1 MSKLLMLVLMLFT
14 SAQIFAQAKTIKGTI
29 LDAEGAPLVG
39 AIIAVKS
46 NPNNKVVSNA
56 NGVYQINVV
65 DFEKGVLVF
74 SFVGFI
80 TQEIIIDK
88 RSEINVN
95 LSPSQEKLADVV
107 VVAALGVT
115 RKQKS
120 VTYASQTVDPTT
132 LTEARDLNFLNG
144 LTGKVA
150 GLQVTGTGQPG
161 SSVRLTLRGDN
172 SFSGNNQP
180 LMVIDGVP
188 VENPIGTTGNLDY
201 GNPISNIN
209 PDDIESITVLK
220 GPNGAALYGAKAAN
234 GAILITLK
242 KGKPGGDGSLGIDFN
257 QSVQAYKVTAFPDY
271 QNVYGEGTGMR
282 LAQNNGNTIN
292 KNNGGVNMG
301 SFNQSWGAP
310 MLGQPYNSF
319 SGVPIPQGYVPQS
332 ANVSDLYQ
340 TGITTSSNLSISK
353 SDANS
358 AFRLSYGYTNGN
370 DVVPNVNLIKKHNL
384 SISATRNVGKF
395 LKVESR
401 VNYTNWNTKNRMV
414 KNLDPGNPLAAY
426 VYMARSTRLDAFLPY
441 KDEFGN
447 SPVTNQVN
455 NTENPYWS
463 IYANSNEDTR
473 SAINGAIVATANITS
488 GLKLRG
494 QIVTDM
500 STVDNYVHRELGGR
514 LVPLG
519 SYSNLLSRQ
528 NNMFY
533 EALAL
538 YSKRFGNNFSVDA
551 LAGFSV
557 NDINI
562 LSRSASI
569 SALLVQNMP
578 SIGNAN
584 SVPTA
589 LESLT
594 RSRQQSVYSKA
605 TIGYKDF
612 LYLDVSGRQEWS
624 STLPLSNNT
633 FFYPGIGA
641 NINFSHFIHN
651 KKIISFGKIRANYA
665 KVGNSTNPYQLVNT
679 YNTLGLFLGSPLL
692 SYTNQL
698 KNPDLKP
705 EQQISREIGLEM
717 ALFNNKID
725 FSATY
730 YSNSTINQIVN
741 ITTPWETGFNN
752 RIINAGEI
760 QNKGFELN
768 ANAKILQ
775 KKNIS
780 WKAGLNFS
788 KNVNEVISILPNV
801 SRIQLGSRLSQSHSV
816 NAMVGQPFGIHLGSV
831 PFMIGDTTLVAS
843 ATGRDIINLN
853 QITGNPRPKWFG
865 GISNSVSYKGF
876 NLQVTATV
884 KMGGVLFSESYARA
898 VFQGNT
904 LTSLEGRDAFFLSN
918 FILGENDNERRNI
931 GQTVGTTVIRY
942 ADSNRIKGAVY
953 PNAYIPRTGLG
964 GVLLTDSKGNL
975 IVGDKFLG
983 WINPT
988 TFASDKVISN
998 VPAITFDATSVRIS
1012 EIILGYTFNKNFFGK
1027 KSFIKG
1033 SYVALT
1039 GRNIWQIY
1047 QATPYGIDPE
1057 SAVGAGNATMGV
1069 ESGGS
1074 FPYATFGGSIKLSF

>member
-1 MSKLLMLVLMLFT
+1 MSKLMMLVLMLCT
-14 SAQIFAQAKTIKGTI
+14 SAQIYAQTKQVKGTI
-29 LDAEGAPLVG
+29 VDAEGVPLVG
-39 AIIAVKS
+39 AVISVKA
-46 NPNNKVVSNA
+46 NPSNKVLSKA
-56 NGVYQINVV
+56 NGLYQINVLDV
-65 DFEKGVLVF
+65 EKGVLVF
-74 SFVGFI
+74 SFVGFT
-80 TQEIIIDK
+80 TQEILIAK
-88 RSEINVN
+88 RSEINVK
-95 LSPSQEKLADVV
+95 LIPSQEKLADVV

-115 RKQKS
+115 QKQRA

-188 VENPIGTTGNLDY
+188 VENPIGTAGNLDY

-242 KGKPGGDGSLGIDFN
+242 KGKPGGDGTLGIDFN
-257 QSVQAYKVTAFPDY
+257 QSVQGYKVTAFPDY

-292 KNNGGVNMG
+292 KNNGAVNMG

-319 SGVPIPQGYVPQS
+319 SGVPIPEGYVPQS

-340 TGITTSSNLSISK
+340 TGLTTSSNLSISK

-358 AFRLSYGYTNGN
+358 AFRLSYGFTNGN
-370 DVVPNVNLIKKHNL
+370 DVVPNVNLVKKHNL
-384 SISATRNVGKF
+384 SIAATRNVGKI

-401 VNYTNWNTKNRMV
+401 VNYTHWNTKNRMV
-414 KNLDPGNPLAAY
+414 KNLDPGNPLATY
-426 VYMARSTRLDAFLPY
+426 VYMGRSTRLDAFLPY
-441 KDEFGN
+441 RDEFGN

-473 SAINGAIVATANITS
+473 SAINGAVVATVNIAT
-488 GLKLRG
+488 GLKLRN
-494 QIVTDM
+494 QIVADM
-500 STVDNYVHRELGGR
+500 STVDNYVHKELGGR

-533 EALAL
+533 ESLAM
-538 YSKRFGNNFSVDA
+538 YTKRLGDDFSLDA

-557 NDINI
+557 NDINV
-562 LSRSASI
+562 LARSASI
-569 SALLVQNMP
+569 SALLVHNMP

-589 LESLT
+589 SESLT
-594 RSRQQSVYSKA
+594 RSRQQSAYVKS

-641 NINFSHFIHN
+641 NVNFSQFIKN
-651 KKIISFGKIRANYA
+651 KNFISSGKLRVNYA
-665 KVGNSTNPYQLVNT
+665 RVGNSTNPYQLINT
-679 YNTLGLFLGSPLL
+679 YSTLGLFLGSPLL
-692 SYTNQL
+692 AYTNQL
-698 KNPDLKP
+698 KNPGLKP
-705 EQQISREIGLEM
+705 EQQISREIGLEL
-717 ALFNNKID
+717 ALFKNRID

-730 YSNSTINQIVN
+730 YSNNTINQIVN
-741 ITTPWETGFNN
+741 VQTPWETGFNN

-760 QNKGFELN
+760 QNKGFELS
-768 ANAKILQ
+768 ANAKIIQ
-775 KKNIS
+775 KKNFS

-788 KNVNEVISILPNV
+788 RNVNEVISILPNV
-801 SRIQLGSRLSQSHSV
+801 SRIQLGGRLAVSV

-831 PFMIGDTTLVAS
+831 PYKIGDTTLVAA
-843 ATGRDIINLN
+843 ATGRDIINPN
-853 QITGNPRPKWFG
+853 QITGNPRPDWIG
-865 GISNSVSYKGF
+865 GISNSFSYKGF
-876 NLQVTATV
+876 SLQITATV
-884 KMGGVLFSESYARA
+884 KMGGVIFSESYGRA

-904 LTSLEGRDAFFLSN
+904 LTSLEGRDAFLLSN

-931 GQTVGTTVIRY
+931 GQTVGTTVTRY

-953 PNAYIPRTGLG
+953 VNAYIPRTGPG
-964 GVLLTDSKGNL
+964 GVLLTDAKGNL
-975 IVGDKFLG
+975 MVGDKFMG
-983 WINPT
+983 WISPT
-988 TFASDKVISN
+988 TYASDNVISN

-1012 EIILGYTFNKNFFGK
+1012 EIILGYMFNKNFFGK
-1027 KSFIKG
+1027 KSFVKG
-1033 SYVALT
+1033 TYVALT
-1039 GRNIWQIY
+1039 GRNVWQIF
-1047 QATPYGIDPE
+1047 QATPLGIDPE
-1057 SAVGAGNATMGV
+1057 SVTGAGNGTMGI

-1074 FPYATFGGSIKLSF
+1074 FPFATFGASIKLSF

>member
-1 MSKLLMLVLMLFT
+1 MMLWLMIWT
-14 SAQIFAQAKTIKGTI
+14 STQIYAQAKPVKGKI
-29 LDAEGAPLVG
+29 VDNEGVPLAG
-39 AIIAVKS
+39 AVISVKS
-46 NPNNKVVSNA
+46 NPGNKVLSKA
-56 NGVYQINVV
+56 NGEYQINVM
-65 DFEKGVLVF
+65 DIEKGVLVY
-74 SFVGFI
+74 SFVGYI
-80 TQEIIIDK
+80 TQEIVIAN
-88 RSEINVN
+88 RSEIDVT
-95 LSPSQEKLADVV
+95 LSPTQEKLADVV

-115 RKQKS
+115 QKKRA

-188 VENPIGTTGNLDY
+188 VENPIGTSGNLDY

-220 GPNGAALYGAKAAN
+220 GPNGAVLYGAKAAN

-242 KGKPGGDGSLGIDFN
+242 KGKTGGDGTLGIDFN

-271 QNVYGEGTGMR
+271 QNVYGEGSGMR
-282 LAQNNGNTIN
+282 LAQNNSNTIN
-292 KNNGGVNMG
+292 RNNGAVNMG
-301 SFNQSWGAP
+301 SFNQTWGAP

-319 SGVPIPQGYVPQS
+319 SGVPIHEGYVPQS
-332 ANVSDLYQ
+332 SNVSDLYQ

-358 AFRLSYGYTNGN
+358 SFRVSYGFTNGN
-370 DVVPNVNLIKKHNL
+370 DVVPNINLVKKHNL
-384 SISATRNVGKF
+384 SIAATRNIGKI

-401 VNYTNWNTKNRMV
+401 VNYTNWNTRNRMV

-441 KDEFGN
+441 RDEFGN

-473 SAINGAIVATANITS
+473 SAINGAVVATVNIAT
-488 GLKLRG
+488 GLKLRN
-494 QIVTDM
+494 QIVADL
-500 STVDNYVHRELGGR
+500 STVDNYVHKELGGR

-533 EALAL
+533 ESLAM
-538 YSKRFGNNFSVDA
+538 YTKRLGNDFSLDA

-557 NDINI
+557 NDINV
-562 LSRSASI
+562 LSRGASI
-569 SALLVQNMP
+569 NALLVHNMP

-589 LESLT
+589 TESLT
-594 RSRQQSVYSKA
+594 RSRQQSAYVKT

-633 FFYPGIGA
+633 FFYPGVGA
-641 NINFSHFIHN
+641 NVNFSQFIEN
-651 KKIISFGKIRANYA
+651 KNFISSGKLRINYA
-665 KVGNSTNPYQLVNT
+665 RVGNSTNPYQLINT
-679 YNTLGLFLGSPLL
+679 YSTLGLFLGNPLL

-698 KNPDLKP
+698 KNADLKP
-705 EQQISREIGLEM
+705 EQQISREFGLEL
-717 ALFNNKID
+717 ALFKNRID
-725 FSATY
+725 FNATY
-730 YSNSTINQIVN
+730 YSNNTINQIVN
-741 ITTPWETGFNN
+741 VQTPWETGFNN

-768 ANAKILQ
+768 VNAKIIQ
-775 KKNIS
+775 KKNLS

-788 KNVNEVISILPNV
+788 KNVSEVVSILPNV
-801 SRIQLGSRLSQSHSV
+801 DRIQLGGRLAVSV
-816 NAMVGQPFGIHLGSV
+816 NAMVGQPFGIHLGNA
-831 PFMIGDTTLVAS
+831 PYMIGDTTLVAS
-843 ATGRDIINLN
+843 ATGRNIINPN
-853 QITGNPRPKWFG
+853 QITGSPRPDWIG
-865 GISNSVSYKGF
+865 GITNSFSYKGF
-876 NLQVTATV
+876 RFQITATV
-884 KMGGVLFSESYARA
+884 KMGGVLFSESYGRA

-904 LTSLEGRDAFFLSN
+904 LSSLEGRDAFFFSN

-931 GQTVGTTVIRY
+931 GQTVGTTITRY
-942 ADSNRIKGAVY
+942 TDSNRIKGAVY
-953 PNAYIPRTGLG
+953 PNAYIPKTGPG
-964 GVLLTDSKGNL
+964 GVLLTDAKGNL
-975 IVGDKFLG
+975 MVGDKFMG
-983 WINPT
+983 WIGPT
-988 TFASDKVISN
+988 AYASDNVISN

-1027 KSFIKG
+1027 KSFVKG
-1033 SYVALT
+1033 TYVALT
-1039 GRNIWQIY
+1039 GRNVWQIF
-1047 QATPYGIDPE
+1047 QATPFGIDPE
-1057 SAVGAGNATMGV
+1057 SVTGAGNGTMGI

-1074 FPYATFGGSIKLSF
+1074 FPFATFGASIKLSF

>member
-1 MSKLLMLVLMLFT
+1 MSKLMTLLLMLCT
-14 SAQIFAQAKTIKGTI
+14 SAQIYAQTKPIKGTI
-29 LDAEGAPLVG
+29 VDAEGMPLVG
-39 AIIAVKS
+39 AVISVKA
-46 NPNNKVVSNA
+46 NPSNKVLSKA
-56 NGVYQINVV
+56 NGLYQINVLDV
-65 DFEKGVLVF
+65 EKGVLVF
-74 SFVGFI
+74 SFVGFT
-80 TQEIIIDK
+80 TQEILIAK
-88 RSEINVN
+88 RSEINVK
-95 LSPSQEKLADVV
+95 LSPNQEKLTDVV

-115 RKQKS
+115 QKQRA

-188 VENPIGTTGNLDY
+188 VENPSGTAGNLDY

-242 KGKPGGDGSLGIDFN
+242 KGKPGGDGTLGIDFN
-257 QSVQAYKVTAFPDY
+257 QSVQGYKVTAFPDY
-271 QNVYGEGTGMR
+271 QNVYGEGSGMR

-301 SFNQSWGAP
+301 SFNQ
-310 MLGQPYNSF
+310 
-319 SGVPIPQGYVPQS
+319 
-332 ANVSDLYQ
+332 
-340 TGITTSSNLSISK
+340 
-353 SDANS
+353 
-358 AFRLSYGYTNGN
+358 
-370 DVVPNVNLIKKHNL
+370 
-384 SISATRNVGKF
+384 
-395 LKVESR
+395 
-401 VNYTNWNTKNRMV
+401 
-414 KNLDPGNPLAAY
+414 
-426 VYMARSTRLDAFLPY
+426 RLDAFLPY
-441 KDEFGN
+441 RDEFAN

-463 IYANSNEDTR
+463 INANSNEDTR
-473 SAINGAIVATANITS
+473 SAINGAIVATVNIAT
-488 GLKLRG
+488 GLKLRN
-494 QIVTDM
+494 QIVADM
-500 STVDNYVHRELGGR
+500 STVDNYVHKELGGR

-533 EALAL
+533 ESLAM
-538 YSKRFGNNFSVDA
+538 YTKRLGDDFSLDA

-557 NDINI
+557 NDINV
-562 LSRSASI
+562 LARSASI
-569 SALLVQNMP
+569 SALLVHNMP

-584 SVPTA
+584 SVPA
-589 LESLT
+589 ASESLT
-594 RSRQQSVYSKA
+594 RSRQQSAYVKS

-641 NINFSHFIHN
+641 NINFSQFIKN
-651 KKIISFGKIRANYA
+651 KNIISSGKLRVNYA
-665 KVGNSTNPYQLVNT
+665 RVGNSTNPYQLINT

-705 EQQISREIGLEM
+705 EQQISREIGLELS
-717 ALFNNKID
+717 LFKNKID
-725 FSATY
+725 FNATY
-730 YSNSTINQIVN
+730 YSNNTINQIVN
-741 ITTPWETGFNN
+741 VQTPWETGFNN

-768 ANAKILQ
+768 ANAKIIQ
-775 KKNIS
+775 KKNFT
-780 WKAGLNFS
+780 WKTGLNFS
-788 KNVNEVISILPNV
+788 RNVNEVVSILPNV
-801 SRIQLGSRLSQSHSV
+801 SRIQLGGRLAVSV

-831 PFMIGDTTLVAS
+831 PYMIGDTTLVAA

-853 QITGNPRPKWFG
+853 QITGNPRPNWIG
-865 GISNSVSYKGF
+865 GISNSFSYKGF
-876 NLQVTATV
+876 SLQVTATV
-884 KMGGVLFSESYARA
+884 KMGGVIFSESYGRA

-904 LTSLEGRDAFFLSN
+904 LTSLEGRDPFLLSN

-931 GQTVGTTVIRY
+931 GQTVGTTVTRY

-953 PNAYIPRTGLG
+953 RNAYIPRTGPG
-964 GVLLTDSKGNL
+964 GVLLTDAKGSL
-975 IVGDKFLG
+975 MVGEKFMG
-983 WINPT
+983 WISPT
-988 TFASDKVISN
+988 TYASDNVISN

-1012 EIILGYTFNKNFFGK
+1012 EIIFGYTFNKNIFGK
-1027 KSFIKG
+1027 KSFVKG
-1033 SYVALT
+1033 TYVALT
-1039 GRNIWQIY
+1039 GRNVWQIF
-1047 QATPYGIDPE
+1047 QATPFGIDPE
-1057 SAVGAGNATMGV
+1057 AVTGAGNGTMGI

-1074 FPYATFGGSIKLSF
+1074 FPYATFGASIKLSF